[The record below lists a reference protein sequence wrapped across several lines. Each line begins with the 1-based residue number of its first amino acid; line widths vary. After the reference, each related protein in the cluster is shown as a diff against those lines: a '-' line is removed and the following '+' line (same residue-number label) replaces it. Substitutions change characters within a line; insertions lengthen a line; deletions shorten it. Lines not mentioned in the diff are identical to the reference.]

1 MSESLTLE
9 QLENELHYYYV
20 NKENIDVIEKV
31 FSMARRSLQLE
42 ERLGKAV
49 EASKKANDSLSW
61 LISRRF
67 LVPEDNNVEFHKALV
82 ALKEVKEVVEGSS
95 EGLRPPVP
103 ATPPVEPD
111 ALP

>member
-1 MSESLTLE
+1 MNTDLTLQ
-9 QLENELHYYYV
+9 QLDDLRTDLSYHLSDDPRV
-20 NKENIDVIEKV
+20 DSLI
-31 FSMARRSLQLE
+31 SMARRSLQLE
-42 ERLGKAV
+42 ERLGRAV

-82 ALKEVKEVVEGSS
+82 ALKEVKEVVEESL